1 MEYFGSSSSG
11 SKKSGTPF
19 LSGMPLSIIRPA
31 CRNSCA
37 RDSEPCDKI
46 TLEFVDRKAQKFAR
60 KFLEHQNASEIMR
73 KWQEKLIIALEK
85 EFFIY
90 NYENGKAREQ
100 LKLSVLQRQ
109 QNKSKRDEDI
119 AMKQLAERV
128 NKMSMILKDKGKE
141 TIESVIGM
149 TKGKEVMK
157 A

>member
-1 MEYFGSSSSG
+1 
-11 SKKSGTPF
+11 
-19 LSGMPLSIIRPA
+19 
-31 CRNSCA
+31 
-37 RDSEPCDKI
+37 
-46 TLEFVDRKAQKFAR
+46 
-60 KFLEHQNASEIMR
+60 MR
-73 KWQEKLIIALEK
+73 KWQEKLIRALEK
-85 EFFIY
+85 EFLIY
-90 NYENGKAREQ
+90 NYEHGKAREQ

-157 A
+157 AWS